1 MLFSDFRDI
10 NIGLSLPLHQIYLEH
25 PWLQLASTESY
36 ATTTDGSCQCG
47 PSLLLKF
54 VSLWFL
60 VLSILVVAEFSLQPP
75 PPSHHPSFFRRICLH
90 DIRITFAQ
98 LTRPLLS
105 LEKMSFLFFF
115 YSTFFVCIF
124 IYWSSSLLRFDSFFP
139 FTHLTIWDF
148 FLKNFLKKK
157 FIL

>member
-47 PSLLLKF
+47 PSLKICLSL
-54 VSLWFL
+54 VSCWFL

-75 PPSHHPSFFRRICLH
+75 PSSHHPSFFRRICLH

-98 LTRPLLS
+98 LTRPLFS

-115 YSTFFVCIF
+115 ILHFFMYF
-124 IYWSSSLLRFDSFFP
+124 YLLV
-139 FTHLTIWDF
+139 
-148 FLKNFLKKK
+148 
-157 FIL
+157 

>member
-10 NIGLSLPLHQIYLEH
+10 NIDISLPLHQIYLEH

-115 YSTFFVCIF
+115 YSTFFYVFLF
-124 IYWSSSLLRFDSFFP
+124 IGLAHYSGSTHFSLLHTSPFGIFF
-139 FTHLTIWDF
+139 
-148 FLKNFLKKK
+148 KKI
-157 FIL
+157 F